1 MTIMSHFEI
10 SGGRKERGP
19 SVIRTIRR
27 VVAAAVGLVAAL
39 SASGD
44 SQANAVTLSV
54 YAQQTVIA
62 AALKSTVPP
71 ELALAVA
78 SVGGVRWSH
87 GKDSQ
92 AAVGIM
98 GVRASLALAEF
109 GVDPRQLRATRANAG
124 LGVALL
130 ERLHGRHDERWDLVL
145 SHYRGGPL
153 GRCGDEAIVHTHTID
168 YVADVMEWW
177 RRYQDD
183 ETVTVLILDVRQ
195 GRLPRGRFKVDDNTF
210 LRAGN
215 EPLRYDDGNFPSRG
229 VHRDRSQGSRM
240 IVTGESGRFR

>member
-1 MTIMSHFEI
+1 MTIMSHFEV

-19 SVIRTIRR
+19 SVIRAIRR
-27 VVAAAVGLVAAL
+27 VVAAAVVLVAAL
-39 SASGD
+39 SAGDD
-44 SQANAVTLSV
+44 SQANAVALSAF
-54 YAQQTVIA
+54 AQQTVIA

-78 SVGGVRWSH
+78 RVGGIRWSH
-87 GKDSQ
+87 GEDSQ
-92 AAVGIM
+92 EVVGIM
-98 GVRASLALAEF
+98 GIRASLALAEF
-109 GVDPRQLRATRANAG
+109 GVEPRLLRATRANAG

-153 GRCGDEAIVHTHTID
+153 GRCGDEAIVHAHTID

-183 ETVTVLILDVRQ
+183 ETVTALILNVRQ
-195 GRLPRGRFKVDDNTF
+195 GRLPGDRFKVDDNTF
-210 LRAGN
+210 LRARQ
-215 EPLRYDDGNFPSRG
+215 ETLRYDDGHIPSRG
-229 VHRDRSQGSRM
+229 AHRDRSRGSRM
-240 IVTGESGRFR
+240 IVTGESGRFK